1 MEIIVFIVFVEF
13 FQNCFV
19 HQIKLTTAIAISL
32 LICLHVQDLLHDA
45 SGHQDP
51 IIFFRDI
58 RYTDLENLVTFIYT
72 GAVQVHTTDL
82 FPANI
87 FRSIKIFS
95 NNYFSV
101 VLHFDIIR

>member
-1 MEIIVFIVFVEF
+1 MFCTSEGVYNVYCTYHKKAKNYV
-13 FQNCFV
+13 
-19 HQIKLTTAIAISL
+19 KKRISL
-32 LICLHVQDLLHDA
+32 LISACAVQDLLQDA

-58 RYTDLENLVTFIYT
+58 RYTDLENLVTFVYT